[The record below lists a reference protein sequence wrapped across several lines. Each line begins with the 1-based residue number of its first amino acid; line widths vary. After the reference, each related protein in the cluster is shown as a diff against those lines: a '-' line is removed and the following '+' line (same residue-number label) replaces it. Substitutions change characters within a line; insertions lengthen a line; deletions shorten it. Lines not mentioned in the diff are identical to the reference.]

1 MLGLRPEEG
10 LRAKGLHSY
19 LGDVPWGLG
28 REGLVRADS
37 TSVWPRLVTELWAG
51 EEKWVHCTSR
61 WTGIEGAHAASHMG
75 LTVSPWID
83 CPSLLKIKQSPK
95 QSTAVSLTDLGVSGL

>member
-1 MLGLRPEEG
+1 MGTRQGRPRESRFHKCMAQAG
-10 LRAKGLHSY
+10 HRAVCRQKGH
-19 LGDVPWGLG
+19 
-28 REGLVRADS
+28 
-37 TSVWPRLVTELWAG
+37 T
-51 EEKWVHCTSR
+51 EKWVHCTSR

-83 CPSLLKIKQSPK
+83 CPSLLKIKQNPK